1 LIAEGDHV
9 GIKEALRSDN
19 FKDLPTAMVA
29 GSYGFF
35 VTAAGRYLATGEE
48 LTPVIVFFAAFLLAC
63 MARAYLRTNEM
74 KSVAIELQNQKSQL
88 ISQMDLMK
96 LYPEEY
102 RALNLDS
109 VKEEI
114 TREIFRKIKESVKV

>member
-1 LIAEGDHV
+1 
-9 GIKEALRSDN
+9 
-19 FKDLPTAMVA
+19 
-29 GSYGFF
+29 
-35 VTAAGRYLATGEE
+35 
-48 LTPVIVFFAAFLLAC
+48 
-63 MARAYLRTNEM
+63 M